1 MMTKNRST
9 RVDAVNA
16 ALFLTPSLLLF
27 IVFIVVPT
35 LAVLALSFFSWDFF
49 SDPAFVGVAN
59 FVRLF
64 SDPQAGQALGVTMV
78 YLLLGVIPTVIIGF
92 LLAVLVNA
100 NIPGIGVLR
109 VLYFIPVVVS
119 VAVSAVLWTFL
130 YNPQQGPLSALLHV
144 FGIHAPNFLSSTTL
158 ALPAIVIMMIWNSLP
173 IVIVLYIA
181 GLQRIP
187 DDIYAAAALDGA
199 GPWRVLWTMTWPNVS
214 STTVLVGVLQIIN
227 FTAGSL
233 ELSLIMTK
241 GGPLGSTTALGL
253 YAYQEAFLHQDVGYA
268 SVLSVVQMVLIISL
282 VVIGRTVALRRTT

>member
-1 MMTKNRST
+1 MTKNRSGRT
-9 RVDAVNA
+9 DAINA
-16 ALFLTPSLLLF
+16 ALFLTPSLVLFLLF
-27 IVFIVVPT
+27 VVVPT
-35 LAVLALSFFSWDFF
+35 LAVLALSLFRWDFF
-49 SDPAFVGVAN
+49 SDPTFIGFAN
-59 FVRLF
+59 FARLLG
-64 SDPQAGQALGVTMV
+64 DPQAGQATMVTIAFLVLGVV
-78 YLLLGVIPTVIIGF
+78 PTVILGF
-92 LLAVLVNA
+92 LLAALVNV

-130 YNPQQGPLSALLHV
+130 YNPQQGPLSALLRI
-144 FGIHAPNFLSSTTL
+144 FGIQSPNFLGSTTL
-158 ALPAIVIMMIWNSLP
+158 ALPAIVVMMVWASLP
-173 IVIVLYIA
+173 IVIVLYMA

-199 GPWRVLWTMTWPNVS
+199 GRWRVLWTMTWPNVA

-233 ELSLIMTK
+233 DLSLIMTG

-268 SVLSVVQMVLIISL
+268 SVLSVVQMVLIIAL
-282 VVIGRTVALRRTT
+282 VVIGRLVALRRTT